1 MIRETS
7 QRGAIR
13 KALLNAGRP
22 LSTSEVY
29 ALAHKDAA
37 KLGIATVYRNLKSLH
52 ADEEVVRVDLPGRP
66 PRWELA
72 PGPQQALGRHHHH
85 FLCRTCNKLYEIESC
100 PADLQRLLPSGYVL
114 EEHDILLRGQCQ
126 SCAQPTRLTHKRR
139 P

>member
-1 MIRETS
+1 MTRDTRQRE
-7 QRGAIR
+7 AIR
-13 KALLNAGRP
+13 RTLAEARRP
-22 LSTSEVY
+22 LSVSELY
-29 ALAHKDAA
+29 ELAQA
-37 KLGIATVYRNLKSLH
+37 KVARLGIATVYRNLKSLH
-52 ADEEVVRVDLPGRP
+52 AGEEVVRVELPGRP

-126 SCAQPTRLTHKRR
+126 ACVQSGGPVRKRR
-139 P
+139 G